1 MSYKF
6 PIVSIVAIC
15 YNHEKYLM
23 ECLQSVVDQ
32 TYKNIEL
39 IIVDDF
45 SLDKS
50 REKIL
55 AFCVKSPTVKY
66 IFNKENRGN
75 CRSLNEALN
84 ICTGKYIVDLSTD
97 DVLMP
102 NRIEQQVNKFE
113 ESDQIGVVTSDAKY
127 INEKSKWLG
136 DFYQKPES
144 FRGGKVYEA
153 ILRKTFILPCT
164 MMIRKSVLNELEGY
178 DEALAYEDFDFLVR
192 SSRICDYAHVPKILT
207 MQRII
212 SGSHSQ
218 SFTLKKNHLTRSA
231 VKVCAKALTLNET
244 ESENQALI
252 QRLKV
257 LLRQCV
263 FTENFMAG
271 DHVVVMLGKLKGH
284 GFQTRCFQFLNLA
297 GLPLNFLYL
306 KYIKFRRFIRF
317 I

>member
-1 MSYKF
+1 MPYKF

-23 ECLQSVVDQ
+23 ECLQSVVNQ

-45 SLDKS
+45 SEDNS

-55 AFCVKSPTVKY
+55 AFCIKNPIVKY
-66 IFNKENRGN
+66 IFNEGNVGN
-75 CRSLNEALN
+75 CRSFNEALK
-84 ICTGKYIVDLSTD
+84 ICRGKYIVDLSTD

-127 INEKSKWLG
+127 INENSDWLA
-136 DFYQKPES
+136 DFHQKTKLFQE
-144 FRGGKVYEA
+144 GKVYEA
-153 ILRKTFILPCT
+153 ILKKTLILPST
-164 MMIRKSVLNELEGY
+164 MMIRKSVLDELGGY
-178 DEALAYEDFDFLVR
+178 DETLAYEDFDFLIR
-192 SSRICDYAHVPKILT
+192 SSRIYDYAHIPLILT

-218 SFTLKKNHLTRSA
+218 SFTLKNNYLTPSA
-231 VKVCAKALTLNET
+231 VKVCAKALALNET

-263 FTENFMAG
+263 FTENFIAG
-271 DHVVVMLGKLKGH
+271 NNVIVMLGKLKAH
-284 GFQTRCFQFLNLA
+284 SIQTRCFQVLNLVE
-297 GLPLNFLYL
+297 LPLNSLYL
-306 KYIKFRRFIRF
+306 KYITFRRFIRF